1 MPGERG
7 AMAAGGGEACGGW
20 EEDMREGEEKDQG
33 GWIGFG
39 RVPVLSH
46 VSILGLFFPQ
56 LIQSNGYPQ

>member
-7 AMAAGGGEACGGW
+7 AMAAGGGEARGGG

-46 VSILGLFFPQ
+46 VSILGLFF
-56 LIQSNGYPQ
+56 LS